1 MARRLSPY
9 WVFASLTAA
18 LSAGYGV
25 LFTVVGDFRDQYGI
39 SATAI
44 GVVIGAGFLAGFV
57 SQVFIAPIAD
67 RGRAR
72 QVIAIGA
79 AADITGLLMMGFGE
93 SLPLILAG
101 RIISGLGIGAAAPAI
116 RRIVIL
122 ADPDNLGQN
131 LGRLLSANVFGF
143 ALGPAISAVL
153 VGPLGL
159 SAPFVVVAAAAALLL
174 PLTGFVSV
182 SETGDISHQRLA
194 LDLLRSR
201 VVAGAVILGAT
212 AFLMIGTFDA
222 LWDIVHED
230 LDTPIWMANLGITLF
245 AVPLVI
251 LGPTSGRLAQRI
263 GPFRIAALGLVAGAA
278 FMFTY
283 GQVPTGTWIFGV
295 SMVHAVSDG
304 LTMVAPGVA
313 VAMAVPKERQA
324 GAQGVMGAA
333 QALVAGIAAIVVGAL
348 YEGSGRAVAYAAG
361 AASMVVLIAVAMA
374 LAAQFWRSDR
384 HRTVDVIAVTAEL
397 GTAGPISP
405 TTPLS

>member
-1 MARRLSPY
+1 LSPY

-25 LFTVVGDFRDQYGI
+25 LFTVVGDFRDEYGI

-44 GVVIGAGFLAGFV
+44 GIVIGAGFLAGFV
-57 SQVFIAPIAD
+57 AQVFIAPIAD

-72 QVIAIGA
+72 QLIAIGA
-79 AADITGLLMMGFGE
+79 AADIAGLLMMGFGE
-93 SLPLILAG
+93 SLAVILAG
-101 RIISGLGIGAAAPAI
+101 RIVSGLGIGAAAPAI

-143 ALGPAISAVL
+143 ALGPAVSAVL

-159 SAPFVVVAAAAALLL
+159 SAPFIVVAAVAALLL
-174 PLTGFVSV
+174 PLTFFVSV
-182 SETGDISHQRLA
+182 RESEDISHQRLA

-212 AFLMIGTFDA
+212 AFLMIGAFDA
-222 LWDIVHED
+222 LWDVVHED
-230 LDTPIWMANLGITLF
+230 LDTPTWMANLGITLF
-245 AVPLVI
+245 AVPMVI
-251 LGPTSGRLAQRI
+251 LGPTGGRLAQQI
-263 GPFRIAALGLVAGAA
+263 GPFRIGALGLLAGAA
-278 FMFTY
+278 FMFIY
-283 GQVPTGTWIFGV
+283 GQLPTGTWIFGV

-333 QALVAGIAAIVVGAL
+333 QALVAGIAAIAVGAL

-361 AASMVVLIAVAMA
+361 AVSMVVLIATAMV

-384 HRTVDVIAVTAEL
+384 HRTVDSTVVTAEL
-397 GTAGPISP
+397 GSGVPISP
-405 TTPLS
+405 TTTLP